1 MKEINAQWSD
11 PPVSVLKIMNIE
23 KKIGYKFPKLY
34 VNIVS
39 KYDALTPVEDT
50 FDFTNIYGDEDER
63 DVNFCSFNTH
73 SDRAHIL
80 NEQYISEREHF
91 GTPNLVA
98 FAICGN
104 GDYICF
110 DYRSDLNTDQPKIV
124 LVYHDDFIDHDDGT
138 SSMAINSVAE
148 TFEDFMTMLH
158 E

>member
-63 DVNFCSFNTH
+63 DVNFCSFNAH

-80 NEQYISEREHF
+80 NEQYISERALRYAKSSCF
-91 GTPNLVA
+91 CNLW
-98 FAICGN
+98 
-104 GDYICF
+104 
-110 DYRSDLNTDQPKIV
+110 KW
-124 LVYHDDFIDHDDGT
+124 
-138 SSMAINSVAE
+138 
-148 TFEDFMTMLH
+148 
-158 E
+158 